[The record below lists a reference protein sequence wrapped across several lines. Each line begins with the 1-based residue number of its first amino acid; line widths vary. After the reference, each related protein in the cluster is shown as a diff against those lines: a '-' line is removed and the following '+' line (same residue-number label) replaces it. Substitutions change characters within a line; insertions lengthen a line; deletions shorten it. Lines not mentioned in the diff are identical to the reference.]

1 MDDRARIELAS
12 TLLCRQ
18 PPCQPAPYRL
28 AAPPGFDSGHLHVQ
42 SVALCQMSQGGNEM
56 VCVAGFEP
64 AISDFQGRRGR
75 PGSPTHR
82 WRSREESN
90 PHLRFRRP
98 ASYPFDYESNWRC
111 QPDSNRRLPG

>member
-1 MDDRARIELAS
+1 MDERARIELAS

-18 PPCQPAPYRL
+18 PPCQPAPYRWQPL
-28 AAPPGFDSGHLHVQ
+28 PASIRAPPRSERG
-42 SVALCQMSQGGNEM
+42 ALPNELRGGEM

-82 WRSREESN
+82 WRPRQESN
-90 PHLRFRRP
+90 LHTSRLVAGR
-98 ASYPFDYESNWRC
+98 SSN
-111 QPDSNRRLPG
+111 